1 MWSYSEICRDILHGY
16 GSEYKQKKILLEE
29 SQMFPERETRERL
42 NMVANLLWFRLTQ
55 HQEVIEDMQK

>member
-1 MWSYSEICRDILHGY
+1 MHGY

-42 NMVANLLWFRLTQ
+42 NMVANLLWFHLTQ